1 MALRIRFPGEQPPRT
16 TLASYPLTELYL
28 SLHVLSEPGHHVA
41 HRGFV
46 QRTRRRLPPRF
57 RAELAALRCLF
68 GPPLPGAFTFPDVPV
83 QGDAPSAIRALADD
97 ESQLAW
103 SLEEIASATCVPKR
117 PAQAEARRQVI
128 AELERDPKAVAQRFA
143 QLLTDYW
150 SYAFEDEWRSLEPQ
164 LRLARA
170 DAELE
175 LASSG
180 LSGFLPRSSP
190 RLRFGEQDLL
200 ICPNFP
206 HEQAADFPEDGSLPL
221 VLSLFTAPHVFTLWG
236 PPEEFGLVL
245 PPPGMNG
252 RVISPTL
259 NLVQGLSAIADPT
272 RLTMLRLVAARSRST
287 RELAQLLSISD
298 SAVSKHL
305 RQLTLAGLVEGRRQG
320 YYVLYRLVPEQAVK
334 TSDAVLQFLDVAG
347 NGNGSGRGNGHRNG
361 D

>member
-1 MALRIRFPGEQPPRT
+1 MALRIRFPGEQPPT
-16 TLASYPLTELYL
+16 TLAGYPLTELYM

-46 QRTRRRLPPRF
+46 QRARRRLPPGF

-68 GPPLPGAFTFPDVPV
+68 GPPLPDVFAFPDVPM
-83 QGDAPSAIRALADD
+83 QGDAPSAIRALVED
-97 ESQLAW
+97 ESKLAW
-103 SLEEIASATCVPKR
+103 SLQEIAEQTCVPKQ
-117 PAQAEARRQVI
+117 PARAEARLQVI
-128 AELERDPKAVAQRFA
+128 ADLERDSTGVAQRFA

-150 SYAFEDEWRSLEPQ
+150 SYAFEDEWQSLEPQ
-164 LRLARA
+164 LRLAQA

-180 LSGFLPRSSP
+180 LRGFLARSSP
-190 RLRFGEQDLL
+190 RLKLGEQDLL

-206 HEQAADFPEDGSLPL
+206 HEQSADFPEDGSLPL

-236 PPEEFGLVL
+236 PPTEFGLVL
-245 PPPGMNG
+245 PPPGMSG
-252 RVISPTL
+252 RVVSPAV
-259 NLVQGLSAIADPT
+259 NLVQGLAAIADPT
-272 RLTMLRLVAARSRST
+272 RLTLLRLVAARSRST

-347 NGNGSGRGNGHRNG
+347 NGNGHARANGN
-361 D
+361 